1 MWKVGSGARLLPP
14 LPEDPRDSRDPRDPG
29 MSSETSIFDNPSI
42 DFEKHFGKH
51 VPQRDPKL
59 KKTQNSLRHSPNSLH
74 RGYFKKNAEFA
85 EEFAEFT
92 PGIYDHDLAN
102 YLDKRG

>member
-14 LPEDPRDSRDPRDPG
+14 LLEDPRDSRDPRDPG

-42 DFEKHFGKH
+42 DFEKYFGRHF
-51 VPQRDPKL
+51 PQKGPKA
-59 KKTQNSLRHSPNSLH
+59 Q
-74 RGYFKKNAEFA
+74 KNAEFA

-92 PGIYDHDLAN
+92 PGIYDHYLAN